1 MNYKSAEQ
9 QSFLNRVDIEL
20 KRAERYRIFI
30 SMLVFDLSFID
41 SLFPENPLE
50 IKKELTDWI
59 TNDIRAIDFASQ
71 LEDNKLALFFPETGR
86 QGAELASKRIT
97 DMIKVKIAE
106 LHNKQIKQTITP
118 RMASFPDAAG
128 ADTID
133 DFLKNYELN

>member
-1 MNYKSAEQ
+1 VNYKSTEQ
-9 QSFLNRVDIEL
+9 QSFLDRVDIEL

-41 SLFPENPLE
+41 NLFPQNPAE

-59 TNDIRAIDFASQ
+59 TNDIRAIDFASR

-97 DMIKVKIAE
+97 DMIKEKIAE
-106 LHNKQIKQTITP
+106 LHDIQVQQSIAP

-128 ADTID
+128 ADSID
-133 DFLKNYELN
+133 DFLKSYEMN

>member
-1 MNYKSAEQ
+1 MEYKSTEQ

-41 SLFPENPLE
+41 TLFPHNTQQV
-50 IKKELTDWI
+50 KKELTDWI

-86 QGAELASKRIT
+86 QGAEQASKRIT
-97 DMIKVKIAE
+97 DMIKKKIAE
-106 LHNKQIKQTITP
+106 LHDIQVNQSIAP

-128 ADTID
+128 TDTID
-133 DFLKNYELN
+133 DFLKSYEMN